1 MEGPQPLAP
10 ASLEIAHVNFYF
22 LHYPFAASFPFET
35 LRDLRMPM
43 NSEEIN
49 WTLVRTNPRGEPCAS
64 WKLKTGKTTLGRD
77 AENTILLDDT
87 SVSRSH
93 AEIEINPEG
102 IVSVRELKAKNGIK
116 INGFYRNQAVLQ
128 PGDRISL
135 GNLVFQLL
143 TSSPIIAS
151 KPSRLSET
159 SPKLLTEPPTMDSVV
174 HSEHSGGESRI
185 QKLLELCS
193 LLVEGCNSG
202 DSLRLVLR
210 LLRESF
216 SCLEAQIYQDP
227 STGIEFVNVGE
238 APPSKGSKC
247 SKSDS
252 QPSIRVADFLAEL
265 FRKQSEATVFL
276 GKEIGRHQTGF
287 HRYNF
292 LVGPLGSLG
301 RESTRAA
308 FLLLLKPTD
317 YADFTPD
324 DRGRLQLI
332 CKMWTRSQSK
342 SDQVQ
347 GLRREN
353 SQLSAELKQR
363 AGVPDLIG
371 ESESVQT
378 LRSRALRA
386 ATNPNRPVIL
396 LAGENGTGKEVVAHL
411 IQRNS
416 PRADKPFVICNVAAI
431 PGPMIESDL
440 FGHGGKSY
448 TGAGG
453 VERRGKFVLADG
465 GTIFLDEI
473 GELPLDL
480 QPKFLRAIEYG
491 EIQPLGSEKIV
502 KVQVQIIAATNRDL
516 KQMVESGKFREDL
529 YYRLNVL
536 PLRIPP
542 LRERKEDLPALAIH
556 LLSRCSLP
564 ESQAPLD
571 WTPAALETLKKH
583 SWPGNVRELYSV
595 VQRCVAYAA
604 PPSITESDVLEA
616 LDFET
621 VRAPQ

>member
-1 MEGPQPLAP
+1 
-10 ASLEIAHVNFYF
+10 
-22 LHYPFAASFPFET
+22 
-35 LRDLRMPM
+35 MPM

-64 WKLKTGKTTLGRD
+64 WKLKAGKTTLGRD
-77 AENTILLDDT
+77 VENTIPLDDA
-87 SVSRSH
+87 SVSRNH

-143 TSSPIIAS
+143 TSSPIVPSAPIAPF
-151 KPSRLSET
+151 KPSKITET
-159 SPKLLTEPPTMDSVV
+159 PPELLTEPPTMDSDVR
-174 HSEHSGGESRI
+174 SEYPGGESRV

-193 LLVEGCNSG
+193 LLVEGVNSA
-202 DSLRLVLR
+202 DSLRMALR

-227 STGIEFVNVGE
+227 GTGIDFVYVGE
-238 APPSKGSKC
+238 EPASKGAKR
-247 SKSDS
+247 SKSEC
-252 QPSIRVADFLAEL
+252 QPCIRIADFLAEL
-265 FRKQSEATVFL
+265 FRNQSEAKVFP
-276 GKEIGRHQTGF
+276 GKEIGRHQAGF

-292 LVGPLGSLG
+292 LVGPLGTMG

-308 FLLLLKPTD
+308 FLLLVKPTE

-332 CKMWTRSQSK
+332 CQMWTRSQSK
-342 SDQVQ
+342 TDQVQ
-347 GLRREN
+347 GLKIEN
-353 SQLSAELKQR
+353 AELKHR
-363 AGVPDLIG
+363 AGVPDLVG
-371 ESESVQT
+371 ESEPLQK

-416 PRADKPFVICNVAAI
+416 PRHDKPFVICNVAAI

-453 VERRGKFVLADG
+453 VDRRGKFILADG

-491 EIQPLGSEKIV
+491 EIQPLGSEKII

-516 KQMVESGKFREDL
+516 KQMVEKGSFREDL

-542 LRERKEDLPALAIH
+542 LRERKDDIPALANH
-556 LLSRCSLP
+556 LLSRCSSP
-564 ESQAPLD
+564 ESQVQLD
-571 WTPAALETLKKH
+571 WTPQALEALKKH
-583 SWPGNVRELYSV
+583 SWPGNVRELYSI

-604 PPSITESDVLEA
+604 PPSITENDVLEA

-621 VRAPQ
+621 VRTY